1 MNAMKLASVITGIVL
16 ILYAIFA
23 LVQLWM
29 TVVSWATFVK
39 VSITAAVIVIATLGL
54 AMLYREYIEEKSMKE
69 DKYLD

>member
-1 MNAMKLASVITGIVL
+1 MNAMKFASIITGAVL
-16 ILYAIFA
+16 VLYAIFG
-23 LVQLWM
+23 LIQLWG